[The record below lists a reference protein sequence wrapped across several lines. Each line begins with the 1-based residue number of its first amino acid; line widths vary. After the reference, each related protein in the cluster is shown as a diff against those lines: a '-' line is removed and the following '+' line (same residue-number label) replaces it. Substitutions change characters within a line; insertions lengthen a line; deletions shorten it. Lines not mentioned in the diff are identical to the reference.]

1 VPLPCLGRF
10 LLASSPATAFQVCFR
25 GVSSRRI
32 TVETGSPALGCSVS
46 VLFALDPGS
55 SRSLS
60 LVLSDWPC
68 RVFILSIGIP
78 NSLWG
83 WAWYPG
89 SRGVFFH
96 GFARTARVLADV
108 WCFE

>member
-55 SRSLS
+55 SRSSS
-60 LVLSDWPC
+60 LVLSDWP
-68 RVFILSIGIP
+68 F
-78 NSLWG
+78 W
-83 WAWYPG
+83 
-89 SRGVFFH
+89 SRHSQFTVALGVVS
-96 GFARTARVLADV
+96 GFKRRFLPWLCSDSSG
-108 WCFE
+108 FS